1 MTDARA
7 LAERMFD
14 ILDNGRYDEFT
25 TVVTEDVVKVELQVR
40 THSAAERA
48 AGRQAF
54 AAAVPGTRNTITRCV
69 QDGDDFAVEGY
80 GRGTQTGPL
89 QLPQGTILAT
99 GGQYE
104 MQFCAFGRVGG
115 DRISGVHIYFDM
127 MSVMAQLGLVP
138 GPRHRLTAISCRD
151 RQSHRVSKEQR
162 CHEWLSPTT
171 LPISTAG

>member
-25 TVVTEDVVKVELQVR
+25 TVVTEDVVKVELQVT
-40 THSAAERA
+40 THSAAEWA
-48 AGRQAF
+48 AGHQAF
-54 AAAVPGTRNTITRCV
+54 AAAVPDTRNTITRCV

-89 QLPQGTILAT
+89 QLPREPSPRPRAVRDAVL
-99 GGQYE
+99 
-104 MQFCAFGRVGG
+104 RV
-115 DRISGVHIYFDM
+115 R
-127 MSVMAQLGLVP
+127 P
-138 GPRHRLTAISCRD
+138 GARRPDQRGAHLLRHDVGHGAAGAAPRPRHRLTAISCRD
-151 RQSHRVSKEQR
+151 RQSHLVPKEQR

-171 LPISTAG
+171 LPISTAD